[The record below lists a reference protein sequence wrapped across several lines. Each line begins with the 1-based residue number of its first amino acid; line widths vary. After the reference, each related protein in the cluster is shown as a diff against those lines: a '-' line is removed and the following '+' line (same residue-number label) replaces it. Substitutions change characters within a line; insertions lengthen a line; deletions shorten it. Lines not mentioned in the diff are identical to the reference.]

1 MTVLVLGASG
11 MLGFA
16 IHRVLAD
23 RGLAVVGTVRKAAPT
38 HPWTAGLRYAEGI
51 EAEAPGDIARL
62 AADLGATTI
71 VNAAGVIKQV
81 AGAADQGVL
90 YRVNSAFPRR
100 LATRLAPSG
109 TRLVHFSTDCVFSG
123 RRGMYAE
130 TDLPDADD
138 DYGLSK
144 FLGEPAGPHC
154 IVLRTSIIGL
164 GLAPNASLID
174 WFLAQ
179 TGRVRGFPHAIFS
192 GLPVNAIG
200 ELLADRILDR
210 EGLAGLWHLSASPI
224 DKASLLEK
232 VAVARGRADI
242 EIVPDESVRIDRS
255 LDSGR
260 LRSEIGWQPPDWDA
274 LVSGMNHFYER
285 LGPRP
290 GG

>member
-23 RGLAVVGTVRKAAPT
+23 RGIPVVGTVRQSAPT
-38 HPWTAGLRYAEGI
+38 HPWAAGLRYAEGI
-51 EAEAPGDIARL
+51 EAEVPSDIVRL
-62 AADLGATTI
+62 AGDLGATAI
-71 VNAAGVIKQV
+71 INAAGVIKQV
-81 AGAADQGVL
+81 AGAADQGRL
-90 YRVNSAFPRR
+90 FRINSAFPRR
-100 LATRLAPSG
+100 LAGMLSPTG

-123 RRGMYAE
+123 RRGLYAE

-144 FLGEPAGPHC
+144 YLGEPAGSHC
-154 IVLRTSIIGL
+154 LVLRTSIIGL

-179 TGRVRGFPHAIFS
+179 TGRVRGFPHAVFS

-200 ELLADRILDR
+200 ALLADRILDR
-210 EGLAGLWHLSASPI
+210 TDLAGLWHLSAGPI
-224 DKASLLEK
+224 DKAMLLK
-232 VAVARGRADI
+232 LVAAAWGRDDI

-255 LDSGR
+255 LDSSR
-260 LRSEIGWQPPDWDA
+260 LRAEIGWQPPEWGA